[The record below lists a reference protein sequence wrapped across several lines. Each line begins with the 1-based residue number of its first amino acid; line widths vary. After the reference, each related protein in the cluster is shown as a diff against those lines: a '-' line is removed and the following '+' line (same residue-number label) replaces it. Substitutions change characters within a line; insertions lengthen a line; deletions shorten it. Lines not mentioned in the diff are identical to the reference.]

1 MAKTTDWKRNLGKRT
16 PVIVLSLGYLFCA
29 CIFLAAG
36 FTWFVK
42 TDIQVSANCRIIPHL
57 KLLLASDKTIVLK
70 YLNHSGSKIKQGDVL
85 ADIIKDPDSIVNWTL
100 REYMNKALSEIDS
113 STGELYQMSKTQ
125 VLEMLSRIPQDLS
138 TEIVLSPSD
147 GWLLTPIREKT
158 LLTAHHAA
166 AKGDLICQIATL
178 DSATIEMSIV
188 PKGHVTLTKS
198 DIIEIRIP
206 EYDSSTLTTTVD
218 HVRIESVIL
227 IPNTEHD
234 TPEIHIPERNIS
246 TIVQIEE
253 MDLIAT
259 IHQQDSTLRVH
270 VVIPEWMPTKPLP
283 VNGQAVSIF
292 VQELGTQVLNGSWS
306 EVKAIVTTRI
316 HPEGIPKPLAD
327 ALRRNLDKGQSTFEV
342 DNCWARIGEERLFLK
357 LFRK

>member
-1 MAKTTDWKRNLGKRT
+1 MA
-16 PVIVLSLGYLFCA
+16 SY
-29 CIFLAAG
+29 
-36 FTWFVK
+36 
-42 TDIQVSANCRIIPHL
+42 
-57 KLLLASDKTIVLK
+57 
-70 YLNHSGSKIKQGDVL
+70 
-85 ADIIKDPDSIVNWTL
+85 
-100 REYMNKALSEIDS
+100 
-113 STGELYQMSKTQ
+113 
-125 VLEMLSRIPQDLS
+125 
-138 TEIVLSPSD
+138 
-147 GWLLTPIREKT
+147 PIREKT

-206 EYDSSTLTTTVD
+206 EFDSSTLTTTVD

-234 TPEIHIPERNIS
+234 TPEIHIPEKNIS

-253 MDLIAT
+253 MDFIAT

-270 VVIPEWMPTKPLP
+270 VVIPEWMPTKSLP
-283 VNGQAVSIF
+283 VNNQAVSIF
-292 VQELGTQVLNGSWS
+292 VQELGKQVLNGSWS

-316 HPEGIPKPLAD
+316 NPERIPKPLAD